1 MTQAAGSKTVLRTP
15 PPRSL
20 MVKLL
25 AAEGVPI
32 FLVLVAIL
40 AILMALAPNAFLG
53 WRTYVSVL
61 INYQPQ
67 IICALGLTLV
77 IAAGE
82 IDLSFPSVITLTS
95 LIFAA
100 FYRFD
105 NVSWLS
111 WLAQGLSP
119 EEIRVLQTQLC
130 WVGAVAALGVGALV
144 GYINGTLVARI
155 GIPSIIATLATAF
168 VWRGMAVFLASGRQF
183 SLRDFNQTE
192 LWRLT
197 TGRLFTTLFSGDVV
211 LRKPDGIPIQAV
223 IVIALAVLLWFI
235 LNRHRFGEAL
245 LFIGDNADVAQ
256 VLGIDVK
263 RTKVKLFTLMGALAG
278 LAGMFLT
285 METENF
291 TTTQGQASLLVVMA
305 AVFIGGTSIFGGS
318 GTIIGSY
325 VGLLIVVM
333 LQIGMVA
340 MGLGGDV
347 ADMVIGVVFVLAV
360 TLHMFVEQ
368 PGRLKGLGLGKLVG
382 RGRGRGRA
390 ASDSTA

>member
-1 MTQAAGSKTVLRTP
+1 MTSVTSATARRHAAQHRP
-15 PPRSL
+15 
-20 MVKLL
+20 LL
-25 AAEGVPI
+25 ARLLATEGVPI
-32 FLVLVAIL
+32 LLVLIVVLVA
-40 AILMALAPNAFLG
+40 LMALAPNAFLG
-53 WRTYVSVL
+53 WRTYVSVM

-77 IAAGE
+77 IASGE

-105 NVSWLS
+105 NVFWLN
-111 WLAQGLSP
+111 WLAEGMAP
-119 EEIRVLQTQLC
+119 EEIKAMQAQLC
-130 WVGAVAALGVGALV
+130 WLGVVAALGVGAFV
-144 GYINGTLVARI
+144 GFINGLLAARI

-168 VWRGMAVFLASGRQF
+168 VWRGLAVFLASGRQF
-183 SLRDFNQTE
+183 SLRDFNQTD
-192 LWRLT
+192 LWAVT
-197 TGRLFTTLFSGDVV
+197 TGRLFTGLFSSGVV

-223 IVIALAVLLWFI
+223 VVLALAVLLWFI

-245 LFIGDNADVAQ
+245 LFIGDNANVAR
-256 VLGIDVK
+256 VVGIDVK
-263 RTKVKLFTLMGALAG
+263 ATRVKLFTLMGALAG

-291 TTTQGQASLLVVMA
+291 TTTQGQASLLVVIA
-305 AVFIGGTSIFGGS
+305 SVFIGGTSIFGGS
-318 GTIIGSY
+318 GTIVGSY

-347 ADMVIGVVFVLAV
+347 ADMVIGVVFILAV
-360 TLHMFVEQ
+360 ILHMLVER
-368 PGRLKGLGLGKLVG
+368 PERLKGLGFGN
-382 RGRGRGRA
+382 R
-390 ASDSTA
+390 

>member
-1 MTQAAGSKTVLRTP
+1 VTAVVNGKARRASAQQ
-15 PPRSL
+15 RSL
-20 MVKLL
+20 IARVL
-25 AAEGVPI
+25 ATEGVPI
-32 FLVLVAIL
+32 LLVLIAIL
-40 AILMALAPNAFLG
+40 VALMALAPNAFLG

-77 IAAGE
+77 IASGE

-105 NVSWLS
+105 NVFWLNWLAEGRTPEEIKAMQAQLS
-111 WLAQGLSP
+111 WLG
-119 EEIRVLQTQLC
+119 V
-130 WVGAVAALGVGALV
+130 VAALGIGAFVGFINGALV
-144 GYINGTLVARI
+144 AWI

-168 VWRGMAVFLASGRQF
+168 VWRGMAVFLAGGKQF
-183 SLRDFNQTE
+183 ALRDFNQTD
-192 LWRLT
+192 LWDIT
-197 TGRLFTTLFSGDVV
+197 TGRLFTGLFQSGDVV

-223 IVIALAVLLWFI
+223 IVLALAVLLWFI
-235 LNRHRFGEAL
+235 LNRHRFGESL
-245 LFIGDNADVAQ
+245 LFIGDNAHVAR
-256 VLGIDVK
+256 VVGIDVK
-263 RTKVKLFTLMGALAG
+263 ATRVKLFTLMGALAG

-291 TTTQGQASLLVVMA
+291 TTTQGQASLLVVIA

-318 GTIIGSY
+318 GTIVGSY
-325 VGLLIVVM
+325 IGILIVVM

-340 MGLGGDV
+340 MGLGGDI

-360 TLHMFVEQ
+360 ILHMLVER
-368 PGRLKGLGLGKLVG
+368 PERLKGLGFGN
-382 RGRGRGRA
+382 R
-390 ASDSTA
+390 

>member
-1 MTQAAGSKTVLRTP
+1 VTVVAGSRPRPVAAQ
-15 PPRSL
+15 RSL
-20 MVKLL
+20 AARLL
-25 AAEGVPI
+25 GTEGVPI
-32 FLVLVAIL
+32 LLVLIAIL
-40 AILMALAPNAFLG
+40 AVLMALAPNAFLG
-53 WRTYVSVL
+53 WRTYISVL

-82 IDLSFPSVITLTS
+82 IDLSFPSVITLSS

-105 NVSWLS
+105 NVFWLS
-111 WLAQGLSP
+111 WLAAGKTP
-119 EEIRVLQTQLC
+119 DEIHVLQTQLC
-130 WVGAVAALGVGALV
+130 WVGVVAALGVGALV
-144 GYINGTLVARI
+144 GFINGVLVARI

-168 VWRGMAVFLASGRQF
+168 VWRGMAVFLAAGRQF
-183 SLRDFNQTE
+183 ALRDFNQTG
-192 LWRLT
+192 LWQIT
-197 TGRLFTTLFSGDVV
+197 TGRLFTHFFNGDVV
-211 LRKPDGIPIQAV
+211 LRKPDGIPIQALV
-223 IVIALAVLLWFI
+223 GLALAVLLWFI

-245 LFIGDNADVAQ
+245 LFIGDNANVAR
-256 VLGIDVK
+256 VVGIDV
-263 RTKVKLFTLMGALAG
+263 RATRVKLFTLMGALAG

-291 TTTQGQASLLVVMA
+291 TTTQGQTSLLVVIA

-318 GTIIGSY
+318 GTIVGSY
-325 VGLLIVVM
+325 IGLLIVVM

-360 TLHMFVEQ
+360 VLHMLVER
-368 PGRLKGLGLGKLVG
+368 PERFRGLGFGN
-382 RGRGRGRA
+382 R
-390 ASDSTA
+390 

>member
-1 MTQAAGSKTVLRTP
+1 VTAVTGGAARRSQAPA
-15 PPRSL
+15 RSL
-20 MVKLL
+20 VGRLL
-25 AAEGVPI
+25 ATEGIPI
-32 FLVLVAIL
+32 LLVLIVVLIA
-40 AILMALAPNAFLG
+40 LMWQAPNAFLG

-77 IAAGE
+77 IASGE

-95 LIFAA
+95 LLFAA

-105 NVSWLS
+105 NVFWLN
-111 WLAQGLSP
+111 WLAEGMSP
-119 EEIRVLQTQLC
+119 EEIKAMQAQLC
-130 WVGAVAALGVGALV
+130 WLGVVAALGVGAFV
-144 GYINGTLVARI
+144 GFINGVLVARI

-168 VWRGMAVFLASGRQF
+168 VWRGMAVFLAGGKQF

-192 LWRLT
+192 LWAVT
-197 TGRLFTTLFSGDVV
+197 TGRLFTGLFSSGFV

-223 IVIALAVLLWFI
+223 VVLALAVLLWFI
-235 LNRHRFGEAL
+235 LNRHRFGESL
-245 LFIGDNADVAQ
+245 LFIGDNANVAR
-256 VLGIDVK
+256 VVGIDV
-263 RTKVKLFTLMGALAG
+263 RATRVKLFTLMGALAG

-291 TTTQGQASLLVVMA
+291 TTTQGQASLLVVIA

-318 GTIIGSY
+318 GTIVGSY
-325 VGLLIVVM
+325 IGLLIVVM

-347 ADMVIGVVFVLAV
+347 ADMVIGVVFILAV
-360 TLHMFVEQ
+360 ILHMLVER
-368 PGRLKGLGLGKLVG
+368 PERLKGLGFGN
-382 RGRGRGRA
+382 R
-390 ASDSTA
+390 

>member
-1 MTQAAGSKTVLRTP
+1 MTAVVNGKARRASAQQ
-15 PPRSL
+15 RSL
-20 MVKLL
+20 IARVL
-25 AAEGVPI
+25 ATEGVPI
-32 FLVLVAIL
+32 LLVLIAIL
-40 AILMALAPNAFLG
+40 VALMALAPNAFLG

-77 IAAGE
+77 IASGE

-105 NVSWLS
+105 NVFWLNWLAEGRTPEEIKAMQAQLS
-111 WLAQGLSP
+111 WLG
-119 EEIRVLQTQLC
+119 V
-130 WVGAVAALGVGALV
+130 VAALGIGAFVGFINGALV
-144 GYINGTLVARI
+144 AWI

-168 VWRGMAVFLASGRQF
+168 VWRGMAVFLAGGKQF
-183 SLRDFNQTE
+183 ALRDFNQTD
-192 LWRLT
+192 LWDIT
-197 TGRLFTTLFSGDVV
+197 TGRLFTGLFQSGDVV

-223 IVIALAVLLWFI
+223 IVLALAVLLWFI
-235 LNRHRFGEAL
+235 LNRHRFGESL
-245 LFIGDNADVAQ
+245 LFIGDNAHVAR
-256 VLGIDVK
+256 VVGIDVK
-263 RTKVKLFTLMGALAG
+263 ATRVKLFTLMGALAG

-291 TTTQGQASLLVVMA
+291 TTTQGQASLLVVIA

-318 GTIIGSY
+318 GTIVGSY
-325 VGLLIVVM
+325 IGILIVVM

-340 MGLGGDV
+340 MGLGGDI

-360 TLHMFVEQ
+360 ILHMLVER
-368 PGRLKGLGLGKLVG
+368 PERLKGLGFGN
-382 RGRGRGRA
+382 R
-390 ASDSTA
+390 

>member
-1 MTQAAGSKTVLRTP
+1 MTAVTRP
-15 PPRSL
+15 PAVGADSTRPSIVARL
-20 MVKLL
+20 FAV
-25 AAEGVPI
+25 EGVPI
-32 FLVLVAIL
+32 LLVLVAIL
-40 AILMALAPNAFLG
+40 VVLMMLAPNAFLG
-53 WRTYVSVL
+53 WRTYVSIL

-82 IDLSFPSVITLTS
+82 IDLSFPSVIALTS

-105 NVSWLS
+105 NVFWLS
-111 WLAQGLSP
+111 WLAEGQSP
-119 EEIRVLQTQLC
+119 EQIKATQAQLC
-130 WVGAVAALGVGALV
+130 WLGAIAALGVGAAV
-144 GYINGTLVARI
+144 GFLNGALVAWI

-168 VWRGMAVFLASGRQF
+168 IWRGMAVYLASGKQF
-183 SLRDFNQTE
+183 ALRDFNQTD
-192 LWRLT
+192 LWQVT
-197 TGRLFTTLFSGDVV
+197 TGRLFTGLFSGDVV

-223 IVIALAVLLWFI
+223 IVMALAALLWFV

-245 LFIGDNADVAQ
+245 LFTGDNANVAR
-256 VLGIDVK
+256 VLGVDVK
-263 RTKVKLFTLMGALAG
+263 ATRIRLFTLMGALAG

-291 TTTQGQASLLVVMA
+291 TTTQGQASLLVVIA

-325 VGLLIVVM
+325 IGLLIVVV

-340 MGLGGDV
+340 IGLGGDI

-360 TLHMFVEQ
+360 ILHMLVER
-368 PGRLKGLGLGKLVG
+368 PDRLKGLGFGN
-382 RGRGRGRA
+382 R
-390 ASDSTA
+390 

>member
-1 MTQAAGSKTVLRTP
+1 MAGKGDADVTVVARPGAGRTGEA
-15 PPRSL
+15 RSS
-20 MVKLL
+20 L
-25 AAEGVPI
+25 AARVLATEGVPI
-32 FLVLVAIL
+32 LLVLVAIL
-40 AILMALAPNAFLG
+40 VVLMILAPNAFLG
-53 WRTYVSVL
+53 WRTYVSIL

-67 IICALGLTLV
+67 IICVLGLTLV

-82 IDLSFPSVITLTS
+82 IDLSFPSVIALTS

-105 NVSWLS
+105 NVFWLS
-111 WLAQGLSP
+111 WIADGHAP
-119 EEIRVLQTQLC
+119 EEIKAMQAQLC
-130 WVGAVAALGVGALV
+130 WLGAIAALAVGAFVGF
-144 GYINGTLVARI
+144 INGVLVAYV

-168 VWRGMAVFLASGRQF
+168 VWRGLAVFLASGKQF
-183 SLRDFNQTE
+183 ALRDFNQTD
-192 LWRLT
+192 LWQIT
-197 TGRLFTTLFSGDVV
+197 TGRLFTGLFSGDVV

-245 LFIGDNADVAQ
+245 LFTGDNANVAR

-263 RTKVKLFTLMGALAG
+263 ATRVKLFTLMGALAG

-291 TTTQGQASLLVVMA
+291 TTTQGQASLLVVIA

-318 GTIIGSY
+318 GTIVGSY
-325 VGLLIVVM
+325 IGLLIVVV

-360 TLHMFVEQ
+360 ILHMLVER
-368 PGRLKGLGLGKLVG
+368 PERIKGLGLGN
-382 RGRGRGRA
+382 R
-390 ASDSTA
+390 